1 MILLSTCVFSSSLKA
16 EPCCDPDSLMTNAVW
31 DFIFIYLLF
40 KFHVLLSVFVFPT
53 GKFIIRFFLH
63 FEIIVIVL

>member
-1 MILLSTCVFSSSLKA
+1 
-16 EPCCDPDSLMTNAVW
+16 MTNAVW